1 MVSRNINL
9 WESWDH
15 ETFQQA
21 LRPRNAQNR
30 PAASDNRP
38 ITGKGS
44 YNLNFIDW
52 DNEYEAVIDHMS
64 NLIGKS

>member
-1 MVSRNINL
+1 MVSRNLNL
-9 WESWDH
+9 WESWNN
-15 ETFQQA
+15 ESFQQA
-21 LRPRNAQNR
+21 LQPRSSR
-30 PAASDNRP
+30 HHPVPSDNRP
-38 ITGKGS
+38 ITGKGA